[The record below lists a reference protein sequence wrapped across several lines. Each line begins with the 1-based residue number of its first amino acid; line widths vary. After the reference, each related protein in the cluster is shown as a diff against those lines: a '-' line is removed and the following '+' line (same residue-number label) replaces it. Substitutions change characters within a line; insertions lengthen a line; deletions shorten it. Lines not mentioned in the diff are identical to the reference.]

1 MQRKIKLPTKKTTKK
16 TTAAMDKAPEVAIEE
31 VVVETT
37 IPNVIKET
45 TTPVVRKKYEKDDQI
60 LCRSVTVGGLVCSS
74 PKDKGRVY
82 RWSDYGD
89 VAWVDYADL
98 VALQSRKSG
107 FVYNP
112 QFIIEDEQLV
122 EDWKLEDVYS
132 TFYGIDNPTAFFR
145 LPPAEIKKRLNEAP
159 QGLKEAI
166 KSVAAQCVKNG
177 TLDSINVIKA
187 VDAVLGT
194 QLLTFVN

>member
-1 MQRKIKLPTKKTTKK
+1 MPTKKTTKK
-16 TTAAMDKAPEVAIEE
+16 TTAAVMDKAPEVAVEE
-31 VVVETT
+31 TVVETT
-37 IPNVIKET
+37 VPNVIEET
-45 TTPVVRKKYEKDDQI
+45 PAPVVRKKYEKDDQI
-60 LCRSVTVGGLVCSS
+60 LCRSVTVGSLVCGS

-82 RWSDYGD
+82 RWAGYGD
-89 VAWVDYADL
+89 EAWVDYADL

-122 EDWKLEDVYS
+122 EEWKLDDVYS
-132 TFYGIDNPTAFFR
+132 TFYGFDNPAAFFR
-145 LPPAEIKKRLNEAP
+145 LPPAEIKSRLETAP
-159 QGLKEAI
+159 KGLKEAI

-187 VDAVLGT
+187 VDAALGT
-194 QLLTFVN
+194 QLLTFVG

>member
-1 MQRKIKLPTKKTTKK
+1 
-16 TTAAMDKAPEVAIEE
+16 MDKAPEVAVEE
-31 VVVETT
+31 TVVETT
-37 IPNVIKET
+37 VPNVIEET
-45 TTPVVRKKYEKDDQI
+45 PAPVVRKKYEKDDQI
-60 LCRSVTVGGLVCSS
+60 LCRSVTVGSLVCGS

-82 RWSDYGD
+82 RWSGYGD
-89 VAWVDYADL
+89 EAWVDYADL

-122 EDWKLEDVYS
+122 EEWKLDDVYA
-132 TFYGIDNPTAFFR
+132 TFYGIDNPAAFFK
-145 LPPAEIKKRLNEAP
+145 LPPAEIKARLNEAP
-159 QGLKEAI
+159 KGLKEAI

-177 TLDSINVIKA
+177 TLDSLNVIKA
-187 VDAVLGT
+187 VDVALGT

>member
-1 MQRKIKLPTKKTTKK
+1 MPTKKPTKK
-16 TTAAMDKAPEVAIEE
+16 TTAAVMDITPEDAVEE
-31 VVVETT
+31 IVVETT
-37 IPNVIKET
+37 VPKVIEET
-45 TTPVVRKKYEKDDQI
+45 TTPVVRKKYEKDSQI
-60 LCRSVTVGGLVCSS
+60 LCRSVTVGTLTCGS

-82 RWSDYGD
+82 RWSGYGD
-89 VAWVDYADL
+89 VAWVDYQDL

-107 FVYNP
+107 FIYNP
-112 QFIIEDEQLV
+112 QFIVEDEQLV
-122 EDWKLEDVYS
+122 EEWRLEDTYA
-132 TFYGIDNPTAFFR
+132 TFYGIDNPVAFFR
-145 LPPAEIKKRLNEAP
+145 LPPAELKRRLNEAP

-187 VDAVLGT
+187 VDAALGT

>member
-1 MQRKIKLPTKKTTKK
+1 MPTKKTTKK
-16 TTAAMDKAPEVAIEE
+16 TTAAVMDKAPEVAVEE
-31 VVVETT
+31 TVTETT
-37 IPNVIKET
+37 VPNVIEET
-45 TTPVVRKKYEKDDQI
+45 PAPVVRKKYEKDDQI
-60 LCRSVTVGGLVCSS
+60 LCRSVTVGSLVCGS

-82 RWSDYGD
+82 RWAGYGD
-89 VAWVDYADL
+89 EAWVDYADL

-122 EDWKLEDVYS
+122 EEWKLDDVYA
-132 TFYGIDNPTAFFR
+132 TFYGIDNPAAFFK
-145 LPPAEIKKRLNEAP
+145 LPPAEIKARLNEAP
-159 QGLKEAI
+159 KGLKEAI

-177 TLDSINVIKA
+177 TLDSLNVIKA
-187 VDAVLGT
+187 VDAALGT

>member
-1 MQRKIKLPTKKTTKK
+1 MPTKKTTKK
-16 TTAAMDKAPEVAIEE
+16 TTAAVMDKAPEVAVEE
-31 VVVETT
+31 TVVETT
-37 IPNVIKET
+37 VPNVIEET
-45 TTPVVRKKYEKDDQI
+45 PAPVVRKKYEKDDQI
-60 LCRSVTVGGLVCSS
+60 LCRSVTVGSLVCGS

-82 RWSDYGD
+82 RWSGYGD
-89 VAWVDYADL
+89 EVWVDYADL

-122 EDWKLEDVYS
+122 EEWKLDDVYA
-132 TFYGIDNPTAFFR
+132 TFYGIDNPAAFFK
-145 LPPAEIKKRLNEAP
+145 LPPAEIKARLNEAP
-159 QGLKEAI
+159 KGLKEAI

-177 TLDSINVIKA
+177 TLDSLNVIKA
-187 VDAVLGT
+187 VDAALGT

>member
-1 MQRKIKLPTKKTTKK
+1 MPTKKTIKK
-16 TTAAMDKAPEVAIEE
+16 TTAAMDKAPEIAVEE
-31 VVVETT
+31 IMVEETV

-45 TTPVVRKKYEKDDQI
+45 PAPVVRKKYEKDDQI
-60 LCRSVTVGGLVCSS
+60 LCRSVTVGTLVCSS

-82 RWSDYGD
+82 RWADYGD

-112 QFIIEDEQLV
+112 QFIIEDDQLV
-122 EDWKLEDVYS
+122 EEWRLEDVYS

-145 LPPAEIKKRLNEAP
+145 LSPAEIKKRLNEAP

>member
-1 MQRKIKLPTKKTTKK
+1 MPTKKTTKK
-16 TTAAMDKAPEVAIEE
+16 TTAAVMDKAPEVAVEE
-31 VVVETT
+31 TVVETAV
-37 IPNVIKET
+37 PNVIEET
-45 TTPVVRKKYEKDDQI
+45 PAPVVRKKYEKDDQI
-60 LCRSVTVGGLVCSS
+60 LCRSVTVGSLVCGS

-82 RWSDYGD
+82 RWSGYGD
-89 VAWVDYADL
+89 EAWVDYADL

-122 EDWKLEDVYS
+122 EEWKLDDVYA
-132 TFYGIDNPTAFFR
+132 TFYGIDNPAAFFK
-145 LPPAEIKKRLNEAP
+145 LPPAEIKARLNEAP
-159 QGLKEAI
+159 KGLKEAI

-177 TLDSINVIKA
+177 TLDSLNVIKA
-187 VDAVLGT
+187 VDAALGT

>member
-1 MQRKIKLPTKKTTKK
+1 MPTKKTTKK
-16 TTAAMDKAPEVAIEE
+16 TTAAVMDKAPEVAVEE
-31 VVVETT
+31 TVVETT
-37 IPNVIKET
+37 VPNVIEET
-45 TTPVVRKKYEKDDQI
+45 PAPVVRKKYEKDDQI
-60 LCRSVTVGGLVCSS
+60 LCRSVTVGSLVCGS

-82 RWSDYGD
+82 RWSGYGD
-89 VAWVDYADL
+89 EAWVDYADL

-122 EDWKLEDVYS
+122 EEWKLDDVYA
-132 TFYGIDNPTAFFR
+132 TFYGIDNPTAFFK
-145 LPPAEIKKRLNEAP
+145 LPPAEIKARLNEAP
-159 QGLKEAI
+159 KGLKEAI

-177 TLDSINVIKA
+177 TLDSLNVIKA
-187 VDAVLGT
+187 VDAALGT